1 MSIVSCATR
10 AFELNGESM
19 MIYYRILSNFIHRT
33 HASHVSIFM
42 CQVKKVCKLSELS
55 GSGQGRAEI
64 PLEEFGRVL
73 RRFSTL
79 AAPDA
84 LELID
89 EVAWQSRVL
98 TSDALR
104 WNAIFKKSSA
114 ALIMSF
120 CSKSLFFLHVVNVE
134 RPAQFARSSLRFARS
149 WRKSLQ

>member
-1 MSIVSCATR
+1 MAELISVESSLQKSQLMSHSNTLAQVVERVAPFR
-10 AFELNGESM
+10 PLDLF
-19 MIYYRILSNFIHRT
+19 ILANFNFIHPT
-33 HASHVSIFM
+33 HASHVYKHFHVW
-42 CQVKKVCKLSELS
+42 QVQKVCELSELR
-55 GSGQGRAEI
+55 GSGQGRARI

-104 WNAIFKKSSA
+104 WKTY
-114 ALIMSF
+114 
-120 CSKSLFFLHVVNVE
+120 SKNTSG
-134 RPAQFARSSLRFARS
+134 A
-149 WRKSLQ
+149 